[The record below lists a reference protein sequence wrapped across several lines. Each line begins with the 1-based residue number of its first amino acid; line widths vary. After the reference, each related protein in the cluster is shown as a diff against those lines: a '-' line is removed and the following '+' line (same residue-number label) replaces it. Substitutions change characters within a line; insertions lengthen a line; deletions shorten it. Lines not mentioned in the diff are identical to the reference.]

1 MYNGLLH
8 AHSGL
13 RWIVLLFLLI
23 TVIVSL
29 SKWMSKDAAISK
41 GISSLFRFNTLFFH
55 LQFVIGVILLFLS
68 PKVNFSP
75 EAWGNAA
82 IRFFTMEHSLTMI
95 IAVVLVTIGGA
106 RFKRLPSATAKYK
119 NIFIFNL
126 IALLLVLAMIPWPF
140 RGLGAG
146 WF

>member
-13 RWIVLLFLLI
+13 RWIVLIFLII

-29 SKWMSKDAAISK
+29 SKWLSKDATISK

-55 LQFVIGVILLFLS
+55 VQFVLGVILLFLS
-68 PKVNFSP
+68 DKVNFSP
-75 EAWGNAA
+75 DTWSNSA
-82 IRFFTMEHSLTMI
+82 IRFFTLEHSLMMI
-95 IAVVLVTIGGA
+95 IAVVLVTIAGA
-106 RFKRLPSATAKYK
+106 RFKRLPSAKAKYK